1 MLSGWEKPLNV
12 SQPIKV
18 AKDTDLAAIL
28 FALDMRRSQG
38 IIVSMSD
45 EEIPVFDKQD
55 LKRQHETL
63 YNKLPQHLPPEIAII
78 LGTPPE
84 DWKATKNRK
93 WALWDLARAKRR
105 VNKCTDSEDTGVV
118 TLLPTQSIE
127 EPETNL
133 DIGELSDKALE
144 TMGDEDLEA
153 PGGKS
158 PRIQTKQSRA
168 LISSPK
174 HTVTL
179 TKSDV
184 KVLFRAAKALLRP
197 EYARINEDYKDLLF
211 DVDDRLID
219 VSREEQKRS
228 YNADFYTLPLPRQ
241 QDRVPLAVKRNGPF
255 RVRRMK
261 NLHFDIDIVL
271 SDIHDWDDPHTI
283 LSLLNII
290 YGGELKC
297 FAHPHH
303 SPYLTYVAASLASV
317 WNSHFPTPLEKW
329 MWRFSCL
336 LLLLPTLVTTAKWI
350 TRQCRMD
357 YYIGRAL
364 QVLLHPVVAVYFCAR
379 VFVVVESFISI
390 RSLPVG
396 SYETV
401 QMSEYWPHF

>member
-1 MLSGWEKPLNV
+1 MLPGWEKPLNV

-18 AKDTDLAAIL
+18 SKDTDLAAIL
-28 FALDMRRSQG
+28 FALDMRRSQD

-45 EEIPVFDKQD
+45 EEIPVFDIQS

-63 YNKLPQHLPPEIAII
+63 YNKLPQHLQPDIAIGGRI

-84 DWKATKNRK
+84 DWLRKDTKNRK

-105 VNKCTDSEDTGVV
+105 VKKCTDSEDTGVV
-118 TLLPTQSIE
+118 TLLRNQSIE
-127 EPETNL
+127 ETETNL
-133 DIGELSDKALE
+133 DIGELSDKDLE

-153 PGGKS
+153 PGRTS
-158 PRIQTKQSRA
+158 PKIQTKKSRA
-168 LISSPK
+168 LISSPT
-174 HTVTL
+174 HPVTL

-184 KVLFRAAKALLRP
+184 QVLFRAAKALMRP
-197 EYARINEDYKDLLF
+197 EYARIKEDYKNP
-211 DVDDRLID
+211 VH
-219 VSREEQKRS
+219 
-228 YNADFYTLPLPRQ
+228 
-241 QDRVPLAVKRNGPF
+241 LAVKKNEPF

-271 SDIHDWDDPHTI
+271 SDIYDWDDPHTI

-290 YGGELKC
+290 YGGELTC

-350 TRQCRMD
+350 TQQCPTKWRMD

>member
-45 EEIPVFDKQD
+45 EEIPVFDIQD

-93 WALWDLARAKRR
+93 WALWDLSRAKRR

-158 PRIQTKQSRA
+158 PRTQTKQSRA

-174 HTVTL
+174 HPVTL

-197 EYARINEDYKDLLF
+197 EYARINEDYK
-211 DVDDRLID
+211 
-219 VSREEQKRS
+219 
-228 YNADFYTLPLPRQ
+228 
-241 QDRVPLAVKRNGPF
+241 DRVPLAVKRNGPF